1 MSLEGQVFDRWY
13 RIQRSYK
20 TGGMSHIYLAIDT
33 RNAQQVAIKISK
45 TPGTSHVKQQEIEQA
60 KYLFRREARAIQ
72 QLSHPNILPLRTHGE
87 KTVAGT
93 TYSYI
98 IMPFCPEGS
107 LTDWVRKQS
116 SRRLPLTDVAHLLGQ
131 AAAALQHAHNR
142 GIFHR
147 DVKPSNFLISTSVGN
162 SKRPKLL
169 LSDFGIAKI
178 NTEVTHTK
186 STIRGTPTYMA
197 PEHWQGNAVAASDQ
211 YALGVMAYQLLT
223 GHPPF
228 EGDNDQQLMYHHF
241 YTQPHPPSH
250 HNPTIPRTID
260 SIILRALEKNPA
272 DRFSSVAE
280 FARCFQEEVQKLHPK
295 SHPQRSA
302 SHPGHIPSH
311 PERLA
316 DLPLAPPTQRHHQQ
330 PIAPPYPP
338 IVPLIARAHRSN
350 PPLQRS
356 NPGGQRSQPGRR
368 IGSPLQVARQGRK
381 SNSGTRMITLI
392 LGLLAASVGVYFLL
406 SRLTSSP
413 LIPEPITPDS
423 TVIAT
428 DPYTHTFIIARD
440 DPLHN
445 NSKGL
450 DWEVS
455 TDGTC
460 RFIGNVYHVS
470 QSQPGMFTYC
480 RAGATNLKD
489 FACQVEEY
497 ITQGDQAGIIFRFDS
512 ATLSYYYFD
521 ISTRGYYRLLL
532 YQHNQRSRVLLQGF
546 SLAIRGGLHQS
557 NLLAVVTKGG
567 RIDLYVNKQ
576 KIASTTDSTLSQGK
590 IGLVAYDL
598 SNPTD
603 VVYSDIQIW
612 N

>member
-33 RNAQQVAIKISK
+33 RNGQQVAIKISK
-45 TPGTSHVKQQEIEQA
+45 TLGASHVKQKEAEQA

-72 QLSHPNILPLRTHGE
+72 QLSHPNILPLRSHGE
-87 KTVAGT
+87 KTIAGT

-107 LTDWVRKQS
+107 LTDWIRKQP
-116 SRRLPLTDVAHLLGQ
+116 SRRLPLADVAHLLGH

-142 GIFHR
+142 GIVHR
-147 DVKPSNFLISTSVGN
+147 DVKPSNFLISTSTGN

-241 YTQPHPPSH
+241 HTQPHPPSSY
-250 HNPTIPRTID
+250 NPAIPRAID
-260 SIILRALEKNPA
+260 SIILQALEKDPA
-272 DRFSSVAE
+272 ARFSSVAE
-280 FARCFQEEVQKLHPK
+280 FVRCFQEEVQKLPPK
-295 SHPQRSA
+295 SHPQRLA
-302 SHPGHIPSH
+302 SNPGHIRPH
-311 PERLA
+311 PEHPP
-316 DLPLAPPTQRHHQQ
+316 DLPPAPLSQRHPQQ
-330 PIAPPYPP
+330 PIDPPYSPLVPP
-338 IVPLIARAHRSN
+338 IARAHRSN

-356 NPGGQRSQPGRR
+356 NPGGPRLQPGRR
-368 IGSPLQVARQGRK
+368 IGSPLQVARQDRK
-381 SNSGTRMITLI
+381 SNSGTWLITLI
-392 LGLLAASVGVYFLL
+392 LGLLAVSVGAYLFL
-406 SRLTSSP
+406 SRLTSTPSTLVP
-413 LIPEPITPDS
+413 LAPVS
-423 TVIAT
+423 TTNAT
-428 DPYTHTFIIARD
+428 DPYTHTFTLALD
-440 DPLHN
+440 DPLHD

-450 DWEVS
+450 GWEVS
-455 TDGTC
+455 PDGTC
-460 RFIGNVYHVS
+460 RFIGNTYHVS

-489 FACQVEEY
+489 FACQVQEY
-497 ITQGDQAGIIFRFDS
+497 IMQGDQAGIVFRLDS
-512 ATLSYYYFD
+512 ETLSYYYFD

-532 YQHNQRSRVLLQGF
+532 YQHNQRSRLLLQGF
-546 SLAIRGGLHQS
+546 SPAIRRGLHQS
-557 NLLAVVTKGG
+557 NLLAVVTNGS
-567 RIDLYVNKQ
+567 RIELYVNKQ
-576 KIASTTDSTLSQGK
+576 KIVSTTDSTLSQGE
-590 IGLVAYDL
+590 IGLVAYDF
-598 SNPTD
+598 SAPTD
-603 VVYSDIQIW
+603 VVYSDVQIW